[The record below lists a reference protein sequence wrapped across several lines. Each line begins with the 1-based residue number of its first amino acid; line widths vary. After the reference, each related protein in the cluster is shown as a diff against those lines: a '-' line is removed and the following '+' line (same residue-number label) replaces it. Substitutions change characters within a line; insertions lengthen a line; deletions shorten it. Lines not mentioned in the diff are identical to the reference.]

1 MSSISYIMTEIED
14 TVPNLPD
21 RQIDVNAI
29 GRMALCAHLHPMRP
43 LLFTAVLCLAATPAL
58 AYCPSIP
65 DDATTGYVG
74 NQTQLTLCRANELH
88 DRTALKAQELHFQ
101 ADLQAQTKMLE
112 LQFKLQQTYA
122 AAQPPVFVM
131 PKL

>member
-1 MSSISYIMTEIED
+1 M
-14 TVPNLPD
+14 
-21 RQIDVNAI
+21 RQ
-29 GRMALCAHLHPMRP
+29 
-43 LLFTAVLCLAATPAL
+43 LLLAALLIAAPLPAL
-58 AYCPSIP
+58 AYCPSVP

-74 NQTQLTLCRANELH
+74 NQAQLTLCRANELQ
-88 DRTALKAQELHFQ
+88 DRAALKAQELQFQ
-101 ADLQAQTKMLE
+101 ADLQAQSKLLE

>member
-1 MSSISYIMTEIED
+1 
-14 TVPNLPD
+14 
-21 RQIDVNAI
+21 
-29 GRMALCAHLHPMRP
+29 MR
-43 LLFTAVLCLAATPAL
+43 LLLLAALLIAAPLPAL

-65 DDATTGYVG
+65 DDASTGNVA

-88 DRTALKAQELHFQ
+88 DSTALKAQELQFR
-101 ADLQAQTKMLE
+101 ADLQAQTQMLD
-112 LQFKLQQTYA
+112 LQLKLQQTYA